1 MKPTFAIIIRF
12 KQDAANFRGVEQG
25 DVMKEKET
33 RRERQSDRKREERF
47 YKMAI
52 ISLRSTSG
60 SLTGNNDGLK
70 HRK

>member
-1 MKPTFAIIIRF
+1 MGGRHEGKNKKSKI
-12 KQDAANFRGVEQG
+12 E
-25 DVMKEKET
+25 
-33 RRERQSDRKREERF
+33 RERRF

-52 ISLRSTSG
+52 ISLRSTNG

>member
-25 DVMKEKET
+25 DVMKGKKQEEKDRAIE
-33 RRERQSDRKREERF
+33 REGRF

-70 HRK
+70 HHK